1 MLKSPSVHLT
11 LYPEGPH
18 PLQIIFEEVESGL
31 SLAQES
37 MLLNSPEMRSLP
49 LHESLGYERV
59 SPFTLLIMAIR
70 VTSLIGLGQDARI
83 AKY

>member
-11 LYPEGPH
+11 PYPEGPP
-18 PLQIIFEEVESGL
+18 PLQIIFEEVERDP
-31 SLAQES
+31 LAQES

-59 SPFTLLIMAIR
+59 SPLTLLIVVIC
-70 VTSLIGLGQDARI
+70 VTSLICLGQDAHI